1 MTLLER
7 GLHLGTSSSILKS
20 TVYLGLVYE
29 IAQYLIIGNKFFK
42 IFIYLFLAM
51 LVCAGF
57 PVVTTNGATR

>member
-7 GLHLGTSSSILKS
+7 GLHLGTSSSVLKS

-42 IFIYLFLAM
+42 IFIYFWLCWSARASL
-51 LVCAGF
+51 
-57 PVVTTNGATR
+57 